1 MKISIDSSTKNN
13 KASEVDYS
21 KKEKIDLWREDD
33 WKKLLKKFISTIIFL
48 SSSPTK
54 KHKNQKKKREKKK
67 IHTCPSKIEDS
78 YFYMLSPEERRY
90 CVKTNFDWKG
100 KAIKCNPLTSNFIIL
115 DLLGHF
121 QSKETKKGKGFKL
134 EQSPNTTF
142 SCTC

>member
-1 MKISIDSSTKNN
+1 MKRGWL
-13 KASEVDYS
+13 
-21 KKEKIDLWREDD
+21 KEIIEEIYFDNYFP
-33 WKKLLKKFISTIIFL
+33 KLFTN
-48 SSSPTK
+48 K
-54 KHKNQKKKREKKK
+54 KHKNQKKKKREKKK

-100 KAIKCNPLTSNFIIL
+100 KAIKCNPLTSNFIIF

-134 EQSPNTTF
+134 EQFPNTTF